1 MARFGFSWFWGSMH
15 QRAPKLGSRVVDI
28 AAGVDHLAI
37 DCHPIIFSSYSS
49 LLVSLVFLPPRSPAS
64 QGP

>member
-1 MARFGFSWFWGSMH
+1 MFSWFWVSVH
-15 QRAPKLGSRVVDI
+15 QRAPKLGSSFADIAGVVDHW
-28 AAGVDHLAI
+28 AD

-49 LLVSLVFLPPRSPAS
+49 LLVSPVFLPPRSPAS